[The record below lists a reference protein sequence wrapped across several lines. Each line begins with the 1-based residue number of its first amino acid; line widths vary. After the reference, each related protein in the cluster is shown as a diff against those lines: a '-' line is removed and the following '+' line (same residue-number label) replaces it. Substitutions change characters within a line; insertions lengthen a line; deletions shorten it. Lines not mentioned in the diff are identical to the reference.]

1 MNEAD
6 DTAGSVA
13 RMRLMAFTLAAISGL
28 LAACTTTTAQVASAP
43 QGDAVARACRPDA
56 AAELVG
62 QAALDDAPIQQRTG
76 AELIR
81 RIAPGD
87 AVTHD
92 FRENRVTLAIDSAGK
107 VVLAT
112 CG

>member
-1 MNEAD
+1 MKA
-6 DTAGSVA
+6 VV
-13 RMRLMAFTLAAISGL
+13 FTLTTVSGL
-28 LAACTTTTAQVASAP
+28 LAACSTTAQDAPAP
-43 QGDAVARACRPDA
+43 QGAPSSRLCRPEA
-56 AAELVG
+56 ATKLVG
-62 QAALDDAPIQQRTG
+62 YAAPDDAQIQQRTG

-92 FRENRVTLAIDSAGK
+92 FRDNRITLATEPSGK
-107 VVLAT
+107 VVQAN

>member
-1 MNEAD
+1 
-6 DTAGSVA
+6 
-13 RMRLMAFTLAAISGL
+13 MRLMVFPLAAISGL
-28 LAACTTTTAQVASAP
+28 LAACTTTTHVAP
-43 QGDAVARACRPDA
+43 MQGDPVARACRPEDA
-56 AAELVG
+56 GKLVG
-62 QAALDDAPIQQRTG
+62 RATLDDAQIQQSTG

-92 FRENRVTLAIDSAGK
+92 FRENRITLAIDSAGK
-107 VVLAT
+107 IVQAT